1 MSEFDTRR
9 VDALAAAEIGEY
21 PAVKA
26 PADPIFVDI
35 EDPANLESL
44 FYKLD
49 VLKYALIVEC
59 KEIDHLITVLQKERA
74 EKEAEY
80 APEIEEVE
88 KKIMA
93 EILKHG
99 ESFKC
104 SYGSAASGKHTREL
118 HGMIRNFRALL
129 SCILKSWN
137 AGRSQWLRLRCR
149 SRLVVRNDLQ
159 KKLPVPGVGAE

>member
-104 SYGSAASGKHTREL
+104 SYGSAA
-118 HGMIRNFRALL
+118 FRKAYERA
-129 SCILKSWN
+129 SW
-137 AGRSQWLRLRCR
+137 
-149 SRLVVRNDLQ
+149 DD
-159 KKLPVPGVGAE
+159 KKLQGFAILHPEILECRKVSVVEASVQIKVGGKK